1 MKPHFSMR
9 GASARI
15 ALTMLAITQRDGI
28 AKRKR
33 DDGEHVHVPEE
44 ELDREYGDGEW
55 LKKTSESGLKAVT
68 VSLAYK
74 GDLNKLRWIHMHDCA
89 VLSTYACWN
98 AAEGGHLHV
107 LEWLHSMNCPWT
119 AKTCEKAAEGGHL
132 EVLKFARAN
141 GCKWN
146 RDVLRAAIRKNH
158 FDVVQ
163 WLCENGCKRN
173 EWTMYEAARFGD
185 LDIVKYLREIGCELG
200 GPWLHGLVGKLLIT
214 GASRF

>member
-68 VSLAYK
+68 VSLAFK

-89 VLSTYACWN
+89 VLSN
-98 AAEGGHLHV
+98 IRV
-107 LEWLHSMNCPWT
+107 LERSRGRSSSRPRVAALDELPVD
-119 AKTCEKAAEGGHL
+119 CEDLRKSWPRGDTSKSSSLL
-132 EVLKFARAN
+132 ER
-141 GCKWN
+141 
-146 RDVLRAAIRKNH
+146 
-158 FDVVQ
+158 
-163 WLCENGCKRN
+163 
-173 EWTMYEAARFGD
+173 
-185 LDIVKYLREIGCELG
+185 
-200 GPWLHGLVGKLLIT
+200 T
-214 GASRF
+214 GASGTEMSFVLLFERITLMLSSGCARTDASAMSGQCTRLLGSATWISSSICVRSGASWVVHGEFP

>member
-1 MKPHFSMR
+1 MLQRRRLIPRLHARQLRKPR
-9 GASARI
+9 RR
-15 ALTMLAITQRDGI
+15 Q
-28 AKRKR
+28 
-33 DDGEHVHVPEE
+33 
-44 ELDREYGDGEW
+44 
-55 LKKTSESGLKAVT
+55 
-68 VSLAYK
+68 
-74 GDLNKLRWIHMHDCA
+74 LRWVHMHGYA
-89 VLSTYACWN
+89 RFSWYACRN

>member
-15 ALTMLAITQRDGI
+15 ALTMLVLTQRDGI

-33 DDGEHVHVPEE
+33 DDGEHVPEE

-132 EVLKFARAN
+132 EAAHNGRLEILKWLRDHGCPWDSATPTTANYHEHWDILKYAIDN
-141 GCKWN
+141 GCPGSEEYADK
-146 RDVLRAAIRKNH
+146 LPPEYRA
-158 FDVVQ
+158 
-163 WLCENGCKRN
+163 
-173 EWTMYEAARFGD
+173 
-185 LDIVKYLREIGCELG
+185 
-200 GPWLHGLVGKLLIT
+200 
-214 GASRF
+214 